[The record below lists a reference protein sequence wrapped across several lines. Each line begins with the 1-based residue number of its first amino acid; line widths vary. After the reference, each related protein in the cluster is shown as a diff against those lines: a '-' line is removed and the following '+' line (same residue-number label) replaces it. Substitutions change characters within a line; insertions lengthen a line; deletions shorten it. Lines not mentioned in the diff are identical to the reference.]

1 MHMWLSQLLN
11 FVAFEDAIDANNMV
25 KKQTNE
31 YCMAQTK
38 TKKARKMN
46 YGQRKGKKPTKG
58 SFP

>member
-1 MHMWLSQLLN
+1 MHMWMSQWLN

-31 YCMAQTK
+31 YSMAQMK

-46 YGQRKGKKPTKG
+46 YGQRKAKKPTKG